1 MPRYV
6 VRLTEAE
13 RQRLEELLSK
23 GRHAATTVTRARI
36 LLKADESEAGPG
48 WKDGAIVQALDTS
61 LSTMHRVRQEFVDSG
76 LEAALYRRK
85 ATGPRPR
92 KLDGSQ
98 EARLIA
104 LACSPPPEGKSHWTL
119 RLLAERLVELE
130 IAETASYET
139 VRRVLKKTNSNRTSA
154 SSG

>member
-104 LACSPPPEGKSHWTL
+104 LACGPAPEGRARWTL
-119 RLLAERLVELE
+119 KLLAQRMVELE
-130 IAETASYET
+130 VVPSLSAEC
-139 VRRVLKKTNSNRTSA
+139 VRTTLKKTNSSL
-154 SSG
+154 G